1 LANRSVANSLC
12 EHWSEACRP
21 DIREQRWER
30 SSGSRPDSGRGG
42 FKCLRRWPRKSK
54 RADAFRCCCRP
65 HRPALKWRTSS
76 FSEGASY
83 LITSH
88 GSGNCLA
95 RAELFGSPGPKKSS
109 KVETDLTED
118 VVRNEALPLGLV
130 DIKVCS
136 VDAIW
141 SGLKLVIRKSE
152 R

>member
-1 LANRSVANSLC
+1 MQAGYSGTALGKKLGVKTGQRTWRFQMPATVAKEIEESGCVPMLLQAPQVGLEMAHVFVFRRSELSD
-12 EHWSEACRP
+12 H
-21 DIREQRWER
+21 
-30 SSGSRPDSGRGG
+30 
-42 FKCLRRWPRKSK
+42 
-54 RADAFRCCCRP
+54 
-65 HRPALKWRTSS
+65 
-76 FSEGASY
+76 
-83 LITSH
+83 
-88 GSGNCLA
+88 LA
-95 RAELFGSPGPKKSS
+95 RLRKLLGTRGTIWVSWPKKSS